1 MKPAAVNKATQAG
14 SASPG
19 QAAPSGPIVSLRNVW
34 VWRGQNLALRDVTL
48 EVDRGKFVGLMGPNG
63 GGKTT
68 LLKVIAGLIKPDR
81 GEVRVQGPINKTV
94 GYVPQEQAVDPEFPV
109 TPYDVVEMGLYG
121 VLGLFPRIT
130 NKEKQMVAEALAHV
144 GMWELAGRRF
154 GELSGGQKQRVFI
167 ARAIVAH
174 PSLLLMD
181 EPTTGVDARAR
192 DGFYGLLSH
201 LREHLS
207 LTVLLASH
215 DLEVVPTQVDEIV
228 CINQTVFVHAPP
240 EEIGQSEGLR
250 RAYGCELEFMAHGEH
265 PHRIIGKH
273 GDRGSGPG
281 KPIDGKPEDGT
292 PDA

>member
-1 MKPAAVNKATQAG
+1 M
-14 SASPG
+14 
-19 QAAPSGPIVSLRNVW
+19 
-34 VWRGQNLALRDVTL
+34 WRGQNLALKDVTL
-48 EVDRGKFVGLMGPNG
+48 DVDRGKFVGLMGPNG

-68 LLKVIAGLIKPDR
+68 LLKVIAGLIRPDR
-81 GEVRVQGPINKTV
+81 GSVRVEGPINKTV

-121 VLGLFPRIT
+121 LLGLFPRIT
-130 NKEKQMVAEALAHV
+130 RKEREMVQEALAHV

-174 PSLLLMD
+174 PRLLLMD

-192 DGFYGLLSH
+192 DNFYSLLSH
-201 LREHLS
+201 LREHLA

-240 EEIGQSEGLR
+240 EEIGRSDGLR

-273 GDRGSGPG
+273 E
-281 KPIDGKPEDGT
+281 DGHQHERRDKHEDGT